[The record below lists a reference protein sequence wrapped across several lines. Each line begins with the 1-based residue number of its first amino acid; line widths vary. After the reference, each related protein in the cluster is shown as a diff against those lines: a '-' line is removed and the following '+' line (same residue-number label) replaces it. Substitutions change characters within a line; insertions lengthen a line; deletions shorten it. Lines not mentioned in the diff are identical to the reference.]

1 MGRYSAANTTPV
13 YSATKATPTY
23 SVGDATIMYL
33 VVELYLHIGVHTH
46 GYFVVPSEQIDGERV
61 EFTLYGSFME
71 ILLNGIPQTYTK
83 TTTGIILDEAP
94 VVGDHLWGWWTI

>member
-1 MGRYSAANTTPV
+1 MGQYSASNSTISYSATDSTIK
-13 YSATKATPTY
+13 YSATKISLP
-23 SVGDATIMYL
+23 IW
-33 VVELYLHIGVHTH
+33 VHTH